1 MEEVIEKNFD
11 EGKLTNNKMLKLNK
25 NERFAEDIEWEP
37 VYLYM
42 IYLNL
47 DSGIKGVYNKYKYN

>member
-25 NERFAEDIEWEP
+25 NERFAEDIE
-37 VYLYM
+37 
-42 IYLNL
+42 
-47 DSGIKGVYNKYKYN
+47 